1 MKTPVVKFSVIMF
14 AFLVA
19 LICINNIYINRIA
32 DELEDMRRSLPSEL
46 TDENSS
52 EVRNT
57 ALHMLDFWRSNRS
70 IAGLSVAKAE
80 LDQLSNHLVVLNCA
94 AEVCDNTEYRK
105 SVALLTLAINDLR
118 RLEQISFESLF

>member
-1 MKTPVVKFSVIMF
+1 MF

-52 EVRNT
+52 EIRNT
-57 ALHMLDFWRSNRS
+57 TLHMLDFWKSNRS
-70 IAGLSVAKAE
+70 IAELSVAKTE

-94 AEVCDNTEYRK
+94 AEVRDNTEYRK
-105 SVALLTLAINDLR
+105 SVALLTLAINDLK